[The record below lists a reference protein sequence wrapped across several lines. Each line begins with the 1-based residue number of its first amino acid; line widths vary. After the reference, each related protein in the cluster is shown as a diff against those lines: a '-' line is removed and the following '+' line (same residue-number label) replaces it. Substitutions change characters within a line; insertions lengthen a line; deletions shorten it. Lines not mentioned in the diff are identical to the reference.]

1 MPGLQVAYSSPWE
14 RRQGMAHE
22 TRTTTWCL
30 CSIALSVIS
39 LLLPAIFWFRTH
51 AFSQHSDHFTEELQT
66 LSQEVSSLKAEQAIP
81 SELLDRSGSSICY
94 IVGTYKIG
102 FPHQPPALRTRISGT
117 GFVVAS
123 GLIAT
128 NRHVAQPWYKDRE
141 SESLIRAGASPS
153 LESLAAYFPGVPSPI
168 RLTPAVF
175 SDSEDLA
182 IVSMASG
189 SPVTLRPLALSPD
202 KPHTGD
208 RVVVIGYPMGV
219 LGMMA
224 KSPNEVYARLES
236 RGDTQIRAGELAA
249 LSLIR
254 PSPTFGHLGDVVGD
268 KLVYDAP
275 TAKGASGGPVFNSRG
290 QVVGVNQAYI
300 DGFSGGNIGIAADI
314 LKPLIESATQATI
327 DWRKH

>member
-1 MPGLQVAYSSPWE
+1 
-14 RRQGMAHE
+14 MAHG
-22 TRTTTWCL
+22 TRSSTWQL
-30 CSIALSVIS
+30 CSVALSMIS
-39 LLLPAIFWFRTH
+39 LLLPAIFWLRVH
-51 AFSQHSDHFTEELQT
+51 AASQKSEDFTKEIQT
-66 LSQEVSSLKAEQAIP
+66 LREEVSSLKSEQTIP
-81 SELLDRSGSSICY
+81 SALLDQSGSSICY
-94 IVGTYKIG
+94 IVGSYKVG

-128 NRHVAQPWYKDRE
+128 NRHVAQPWYKDRD

-153 LESLAAYFPGVPSPI
+153 LESLAAYFPGLPSPI
-168 RLTPAVF
+168 RLKPALF
-175 SDSEDLA
+175 SESEDLA
-182 IVSMASG
+182 IVSVASD
-189 SPVTLRPLALSPD
+189 SPVTLRPLSLSRT

-208 RVVVIGYPMGV
+208 AVIVIGYPMGV

-224 KSPNEVYARLES
+224 KSPNEVYARLQS
-236 RGDTQIRAGELAA
+236 KGDTQIRAGELAA

-254 PSPTFGHLGDVVGD
+254 PSPTFGHLGDILGR

-290 QVVGVNQAYI
+290 EVVGVNQAYI

-314 LKPLIESATQATI
+314 LKPLIESAIRTTAASA
-327 DWRKH
+327 KY

>member
-1 MPGLQVAYSSPWE
+1 
-14 RRQGMAHE
+14 MAHE
-22 TRTTTWCL
+22 TRSSTWHL
-30 CSIALSVIS
+30 CSIALSIIS
-39 LLLPAIFWFRTH
+39 LLLPAILWFRAH
-51 AFSQHSDHFTEELQT
+51 ELSQHSEHFTREIQGLRE
-66 LSQEVSSLKAEQAIP
+66 EVSILKAEQAIP
-81 SELLDRSGSSICY
+81 SALLDQSGSSICY

-117 GFVVAS
+117 GFVVAN

-128 NRHVAQPWYKDRE
+128 NRHVAQPWYKDRD
-141 SESLIRAGASPS
+141 SESLVRAGASPS

-168 RLTPAVF
+168 RLKPVVL
-175 SDSEDLA
+175 SESEDLA
-182 IVSMASG
+182 IVSMASD
-189 SPVTLRPLALSPD
+189 SPASLRPLGLSPD

-208 RVVVIGYPMGV
+208 TVVVIGYPMGV

-236 RGDTQIRAGELAA
+236 KGDTQIRAGELAA

-254 PSPTFGHLGDVVGD
+254 PSPTFGHLGDILGD

-300 DGFSGGNIGIAADI
+300 DGFSGGSIGIAADI
-314 LKPLIESATQATI
+314 LKPLIESAMQATTGS
-327 DWRKH
+327 RKH